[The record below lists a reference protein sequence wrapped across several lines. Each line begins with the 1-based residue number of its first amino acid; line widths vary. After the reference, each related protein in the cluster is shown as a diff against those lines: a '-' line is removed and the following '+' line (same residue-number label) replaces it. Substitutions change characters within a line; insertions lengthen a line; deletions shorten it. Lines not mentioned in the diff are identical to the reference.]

1 MVLGKKNH
9 ISISLLKRSL
19 RRNRKLKRAKSLRK
33 GLCFPER
40 AVYSRVQIARVD
52 EVSIPDSLRIPLGE
66 LWKTPPQIAT
76 DLVEFCNS
84 ARNDSSLPGDACA
97 TGFGNRRAWSN
108 NLGKL
113 IGKLRAVEW
122 MRLAS

>member
-9 ISISLLKRSL
+9 VSISLLKRSL

-40 AVYSRVQIARVD
+40 AVYSRVQTARVD
-52 EVSIPDSLRIPLGE
+52 EVSIPDSLSTPLGE
-66 LWKTPPQIAT
+66 LWKTPPHIAT

-84 ARNDSSLPGDACA
+84 ARNDRSLPGDA
-97 TGFGNRRAWSN
+97 
-108 NLGKL
+108 
-113 IGKLRAVEW
+113 LRNWFWKSQGLVQQP
-122 MRLAS
+122 R